1 MKKIK
6 VMAVSLIALMALVNA
21 QVKVYAEGEESPD
34 TSKLVKSKGDV
45 IFKIDNSGTDPLDPT
60 DPDIDKPIVPTD
72 PDTPEGTSGPL
83 SIDHV
88 SNFHF
93 GEQLIS
99 PKAQIYYAAL
109 EEVKQQDETLKAV
122 PNYVQVTDKRGSNEG
137 WLLTVKQEKQLATD
151 DGTELKGAVIKLS
164 NTQIKTTSDNKAK
177 VPTVTTDIELIPAG
191 NALDVISAK
200 QEEGMGLW
208 IGSFGNESTG
218 ANSVSLSVPGESAK
232 QASKYTSEL
241 TWTLSSAPI

>member
-6 VMAVSLIALMALVNA
+6 VMAVSMIAVMALVNT
-21 QVKVYAEGEESPD
+21 QIKVYAEGEEPPTTDKS
-34 TSKLVKSKGDV
+34 VKSKGDV
-45 IFKIDNSGTDPLDPT
+45 IFKVDNSGTDPLDPT
-60 DPDIDKPIVPTD
+60 DPDTDKPIVPTD

-99 PKAQIYYAAL
+99 PKAKTYYATL
-109 EEVKQQDETLKAV
+109 EDIKQQDETIKSV

-137 WLLTVKQEKQLATD
+137 WLLTVKQENQLATE
-151 DGTELKGAVIKLS
+151 DGAELKGAVIKLS

-177 VPTVTTDIELIPAG
+177 APTVTTDIELVPAG
-191 NALDVISAK
+191 DALDVINAK

-208 IGSFGNESTG
+208 IGSFGNEGTG

-232 QASKYTSEL
+232 QAAKYTSEL
-241 TWTLSSAPI
+241 TWTLSSTPI